1 MNANQ
6 RSEINAFS
14 PPFALLLIC
23 ELLFFSREFSCRGA
37 GGERWKGARMTNDD
51 GQTARWIEFL
61 NEQWLQRGVKVAKK
75 EKAQFAILF

>member
-1 MNANQ
+1 
-6 RSEINAFS
+6 
-14 PPFALLLIC
+14 
-23 ELLFFSREFSCRGA
+23 
-37 GGERWKGARMTNDD
+37 MTNDD